1 MKTLNVKNLFV
12 GTMEN
17 ESVITLDI
25 KQTEENGVYS
35 LEAYYK
41 RCYIETEKVYD
52 LESELLSYIEDAYH
66 GYGTNY
72 DVMRT
77 VFDWLHEYDCAPT
90 DLVSEILRD
99 CDGNKHATQH
109 IFESMGIEIDS
120 DEYSDIAIAAVE
132 HLEKNYY
139 LIEDDEVDF
148 DSYNVWGAK
157 LAFPVFI
164 KLFSLIELYNGK
176 MYSESIATLI
186 AETVEKCN
194 ADVEEHFRAYVEY
207 TF

>member
-1 MKTLNVKNLFV
+1 MKTFNIKNLFV
-12 GTMEN
+12 GTLEN

-25 KQTEENGVYS
+25 RQTEENGVYS

-52 LESELLSYIEDAYH
+52 LEDELNTFIDDARYVR
-66 GYGTNY
+66 NN
-72 DVMRT
+72 MET
-77 VFDWLHEYDCAPT
+77 VLDWLYDYDCAPS
-90 DLVSEILRD
+90 DLVRYIAHD
-99 CDGNKHATQH
+99 CEGDSYKTRE
-109 IFESMGIEIDS
+109 IFETMGIEIENDK
-120 DEYSDIAIAAVE
+120 YSDIAIAAVE

-176 MYSESIATLI
+176 IYSESIAAQI
-186 AETVEKCN
+186 VETVEKCN
-194 ADVEEHFRAYVEY
+194 ANVEEHFRAYVEH

>member
-12 GTMEN
+12 GTMKN

-25 KQTEENGVYS
+25 KQTEENGIYS

-90 DLVSEILRD
+90 DLVSKILCD
-99 CDGNKHATQH
+99 CEGDDYTTRQ
-109 IFESMGIEIDS
+109 ILETMGVDIE
-120 DEYSDIAIAAVE
+120 DEGYSDVAIATTE
-132 HLEKNYY
+132 HNGKKYH
-139 LIEDDEVDF
+139 LIEETDAKC
-148 DSYNVWGAK
+148 DSYDVWGTDLAYPIFVK
-157 LAFPVFI
+157 LY
-164 KLFSLIELYNGK
+164 SLIELYNGK
-176 MYSESIATLI
+176 FYSESIAAQI
-186 AETVEKCN
+186 VETVEKCN
-194 ADVEEHFRAYVEY
+194 ADLEEHFISFVEY
-207 TF
+207 KF